1 MSLAAARK
9 NDRTVCAAHVSGAI
23 DEVTSREVETHGVPQ
38 ARAGDRCLC
47 LGGAADL
54 IVTGSANVL
63 VNGVPAARSAD
74 RTLHGGVIFGGASEV
89 FIGGPRTGITIGDA
103 DLSKTRAA
111 CAAAAAGRAGG
122 RRDQS
127 ASNCGLE
134 SCRTIINQANGT
146 AIREDALMDQ
156 AYAERNATPDEVKG
170 SLRKEWG
177 STSAEHR
184 ERILARYGIPSQRRE
199 PDMKEIA
206 VALSEGRGVMTAHN
220 KGQFD
225 LGPGEPNSLSHVVV
239 VTAVSFDE
247 NGKMVSVSV
256 VDSSSTRCAR
266 VVSVGN
272 FTGSFQRNRDDG
284 SIVPM
289 QVTDRRIW

>member
-1 MSLAAARK
+1 MSLPAARK
-9 NDRTVCAAHVSGAI
+9 NDPTLCVVHVSGAI
-23 DEVTSREVETHGVPQ
+23 DEVTSREVETHGVQQ

-47 LGGAADL
+47 FGGAADL
-54 IVTGSANVL
+54 IVTGSASVL

-89 FIGGPRTGITIGDA
+89 LIGGPRTGITIGDA

-111 CAAAAAGRAGG
+111 CAAAAAGRVGG
-122 RRDQS
+122 KLDQS
-127 ASNCGLE
+127 ANNCGIE
-134 SCRTIINQANGT
+134 ACRTIINQANGT
-146 AIREDALMDQ
+146 AIREDALMDE
-156 AYAERNATPDEVKG
+156 AYAEGNAIPDEVKG

-177 STSAEHR
+177 STNAEHR

-206 VALSEGRGVMTAHN
+206 VTLSEGRGVMTAHN
-220 KGQFD
+220 KGWFD
-225 LGPGEPNSLSHVVV
+225 LGPEMHNSLNHVVV
-239 VTAVSFDE
+239 VTAISFDE
-247 NGKMVSVSV
+247 NGEMVSVSV

-272 FTGSFQRNRDDG
+272 FTGSFLRNKDDG
-284 SIVPM
+284 SIAPM
-289 QVTDRRIW
+289 HVTDRRIW